1 LTATARIPAL
11 FVAPFGEL
19 GGSEMVMLRVIRAL
33 DERFAPRALILAPG
47 PLAGR
52 LEEAGVPTT
61 VVDLPGKQALAR
73 MPAVALREARR
84 LRPEG
89 IAFIHANQAKA
100 ALLGILL
107 KRRMGVPLVWMKHD
121 HVFDGRVS
129 RAIAT
134 GCDRVV
140 CVSRAMTEQ
149 FGPRLAGRVTV
160 AYPGVSIPAEVSPVP
175 SAPHIVS
182 VGRLD
187 PAKGLVELLDA
198 VALLRSQGLDVRV
211 SIAGPPDRVHA
222 GHGDELRALASR
234 IGPSA
239 RVEIG
244 WVDDV
249 GELFNSASVVALASR
264 ARPNG
269 APSEGAPTLLM
280 EAMAHAR
287 PVVAPREAGIAEV
300 VGDAGTLVDERTG
313 AGFAAALEPL
323 LRDRRYADELGA
335 RGRERASRLFSFERT
350 VETLTGLYQEL
361 AGLSAGVSTRPGGP
375 GRP

>member
-1 LTATARIPAL
+1 
-11 FVAPFGEL
+11 
-19 GGSEMVMLRVIRAL
+19 
-33 DERFAPRALILAPG
+33 
-47 PLAGR
+47 
-52 LEEAGVPTT
+52 
-61 VVDLPGKQALAR
+61 
-73 MPAVALREARR
+73 
-84 LRPEG
+84 
-89 IAFIHANQAKA
+89 
-100 ALLGILL
+100 
-107 KRRMGVPLVWMKHD
+107 MGVPLLWMKHD

-129 RAIAT
+129 SAIASRA
-134 GCDRVV
+134 DRVV

-149 FGPRLAGRVTV
+149 FGPRLAGRVRV

-182 VGRLD
+182 GRLD

-234 IGPSA
+234 NRPSA

-249 GELFNSASVVALASR
+249 GELFDSASVVALASR

-269 APSEGAPTLLM
+269 APSGARRRSYGGDGSRT
-280 EAMAHAR
+280 AR
-287 PVVAPREAGIAEV
+287 GGAARGRHRR
-300 VGDAGTLVDERTG
+300 GGRRRRNTG
-313 AGFAAALEPL
+313 RRANRRRFRAALEPL
-323 LRDRRYADELGA
+323 LRDRRYADEVGA

-350 VETLTGLYQEL
+350 VEILTGLYWSSP
-361 AGLSAGVSTRPGGP
+361 GSAPECPQPRRSRPALTRRSK
-375 GRP
+375 GRRLRPP